1 MIENKIYNLGI
12 DYLMSHK
19 TITEQEIDKHLMPLH
34 QKPNDFK
41 ILFER
46 FCETAQNKQMSVK
59 VIGDSIGG
67 VKKLAN
73 VLCGFDP
80 HKVAEDYSK
89 QDGDLL
95 FTTIKDSLNPK
106 GKMRDTN
113 RSLWPLYCK
122 SVIDS
127 AHFLAEFKTIADF
140 YEWAIFFAN
149 DSKAKPALP
158 LMISME
164 ISGIGFPLACD
175 FLKEIGFD
183 EYGKPDVHI
192 KEIFKALNIIDKNEK
207 SSSKQDY
214 ETLKALDRIAK
225 INNVTTYA
233 VDKVFWLIG
242 SGDFYRSKIKIGQN
256 RNEFIEKTLKNLN
269 SQDVIIY

>member
-12 DYLMSHK
+12 DYLLSHES
-19 TITEQEIDKHLMPLH
+19 ITKQEIDKHLLPLH
-34 QKPNDFK
+34 QKPNNFK

-46 FCETAQNKQMSVK
+46 FCKTAQNKQMSVK

-67 VKKLAN
+67 VEKLAN
-73 VLCGFDP
+73 ILCGFDP
-80 HKVAEDYSK
+80 HKVAEVYSK
-89 QDGDLL
+89 KDGNVL
-95 FTTIKDSLNPK
+95 FNTIKDTLSPK

-113 RSLWPLYCK
+113 KSLWPLYCK

-127 AHFLAEFKTIADF
+127 AHFLAGFKTIADF
-140 YEWAIFFAN
+140 YEWANFFAN

-175 FLKEIGFD
+175 FLKEIGYD

-192 KEIFKALNIIDKNEK
+192 KEIFKELNIIDKTEK

-225 INNVTTYA
+225 INNVSTYA

-256 RNEFIEKTLKNLN
+256 RNDFIEKTLKNLN
-269 SQDVIIY
+269 SQDVII